1 MYVRPKLTFVSFL
14 CFFLHLPLTRF
25 GFLEKVVYFMSRF
38 YGYFTFAQCTMR
50 SLYSISISQPNKLGP
65 ILKVAQCDI
74 I

>member
-1 MYVRPKLTFVSFL
+1 MNYTV
-14 CFFLHLPLTRF
+14 LHCNLMNYITSQLIT
-25 GFLEKVVYFMSRF
+25 LH
-38 YGYFTFAQCTMR
+38 CTMR